1 MFGPILNAPTA
12 TTIHS
17 LLSSFPHFTRICIG
31 YHFCTAVARR
41 ARRDQERRSSRGKR
55 SGDTTLLVMS
65 AESTPQR
72 QRPCSVRSSNTTYTI
87 KYEVDG
93 AHGQQANGVFVVQEV
108 GAEKEWALKLF
119 DLNNPG
125 RKLVFE
131 RETTNLESI
140 DKLRQ
145 EGKGAFPHIIQ
156 PKEVFEDERWG
167 CIIMPLGKSLT
178 QHM

>member
-1 MFGPILNAPTA
+1 
-12 TTIHS
+12 
-17 LLSSFPHFTRICIG
+17 
-31 YHFCTAVARR
+31 
-41 ARRDQERRSSRGKR
+41 
-55 SGDTTLLVMS
+55 MS

-72 QRPCSVRSSNTTYTI
+72 QQPDSVRSSEATYTI
-87 KYEVDG
+87 KCEVEG
-93 AHGQQANGVFVVQEV
+93 ARGQQANGVFVVQEL

-119 DLNNPG
+119 DLNDQG

-140 DKLRQ
+140 EELRQ

-156 PKEVFEDERWG
+156 PEEMFEDERWG

-178 QHM
+178 QRM